1 MLEGGLAAQRVH
13 DGDAEQAPAVV
24 GLFGSHV
31 YGARPAVIKE
41 GLQGGGGIL
50 PRQLADA
57 RQVLGARQLMQP
69 RPDGRVRPPGTE
81 RRRQTNIDGV
91 AQVVY
96 PGLQIFAAVWINAL
110 VDAHGRHL
118 SGGAGR
124 WDR

>member
-1 MLEGGLAAQRVH
+1 MLEGGLAAQCVH

-31 YGARPAVIKE
+31 YGARPAVIQE
-41 GLQGGGGIL
+41 GLQGGGGVL

-57 RQVLGARQLMQP
+57 RQILGARQLMQP

-81 RRRQTNIDGV
+81 RRGEANIDGV

-96 PGLQIFAAVWINAL
+96 PGSRIFSGVWINAL

-118 SGGAGR
+118 SGGAGCG
-124 WDR
+124 DR